1 MLIHSAFNTTSV
13 VIIGCFITSYD
24 AHLFHCAY
32 KNVVCT
38 VFNIMLR
45 VLVFYQSIFTI
56 RRDDE
61 SSSVRKLAMNKRI

>member
-1 MLIHSAFNTTSV
+1 MLIHSAFNTTSA

>member
-1 MLIHSAFNTTSV
+1 MLIHSVFNTTLV

-24 AHLFHCAY
+24 AHLFRCAY

-38 VFNIMLR
+38 VFNIMSR
-45 VLVFYQSIFTI
+45 GLVFYQSIFTI

-61 SSSVRKLAMNKRI
+61 SSGIRKLAMNKRI